1 MSRAFLR
8 LVGVDR
14 EATIVSVNTWGM
26 LTIRP
31 VGTSYPISKLAL
43 GRLSEAIPLA
53 YPKVSSMNYHPGM
66 IPTEMADSHP
76 ETLHFC
82 EDTGTL
88 ILLPSPISLSIPNS
102 TIRLT

>member
-1 MSRAFLR
+1 MSR
-8 LVGVDR
+8 LVGLDR
-14 EATIVSVNTWGM
+14 EATIVNVNTWGM
-26 LTIRP
+26 LATRP
-31 VGTSYPISKLAL
+31 VGSSYFISKLSL

-66 IPTEMADSHP
+66 IYTDMSDSPP

-88 ILLPSPISLSIPNS
+88 ILLPSPISLSSPNS